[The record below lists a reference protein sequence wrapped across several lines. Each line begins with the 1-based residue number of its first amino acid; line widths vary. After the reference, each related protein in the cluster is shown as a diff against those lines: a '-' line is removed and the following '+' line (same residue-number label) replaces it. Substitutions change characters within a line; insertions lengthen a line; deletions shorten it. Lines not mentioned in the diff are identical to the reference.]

1 MAAIPHSYP
10 APAWGRKGDSDF
22 RPNSLLQTDAEYAR
36 LSMTLGKRAD
46 LSIFK
51 EAREQLEIKGS

>member
-1 MAAIPHSYP
+1 V
-10 APAWGRKGDSDF
+10 
-22 RPNSLLQTDAEYAR
+22 R
-36 LSMTLGKRAD
+36 LTRTLGKRAD